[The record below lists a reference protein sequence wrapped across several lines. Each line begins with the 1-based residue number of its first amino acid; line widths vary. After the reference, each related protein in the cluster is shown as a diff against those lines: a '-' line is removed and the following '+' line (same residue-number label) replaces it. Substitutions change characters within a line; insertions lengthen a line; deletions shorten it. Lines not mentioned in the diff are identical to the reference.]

1 MSLYNDLDDEAKIMQ
16 AINFVATGAP
26 IPEALEKFLRANG
39 LYEIIVKPGDIYASR
54 ETAA

>member
-26 IPEALEKFLRANG
+26 IPEALEEFLRANG